1 LLRTVGSLQCWQRDH
16 KWDLD
21 LRKEQVK
28 GVGESAFSGVGTKE
42 VVVRGKWTILVKF
55 KSQLQAVVLA

>member
-1 LLRTVGSLQCWQRDH
+1 M
-16 KWDLD
+16 
-21 LRKEQVK
+21 K